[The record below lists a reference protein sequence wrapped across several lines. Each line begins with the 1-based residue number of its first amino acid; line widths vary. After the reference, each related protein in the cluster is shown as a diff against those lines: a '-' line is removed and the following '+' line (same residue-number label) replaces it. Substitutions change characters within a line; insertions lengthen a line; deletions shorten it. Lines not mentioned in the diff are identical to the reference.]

1 VKEEPVTDALLRQF
15 LLGKVD
21 DEERQRIESLFV
33 SDRLSRD
40 SVLAAEQELID
51 DYLEDMLSPADRE
64 SFLLRYGN
72 TPEQQRKLR
81 IAKSIQELASRT
93 PDSIEAGIST
103 VWTRVLER
111 VRLRPV
117 FVIPVAVTFIMAIMI
132 TAVWYLK
139 LQPENKQH
147 LVVEQELARLNS
159 PASLSQTPPGTS
171 VLVLRP
177 ISVRSAETRPEF
189 VPGADTRFVE
199 LRLIWIRKE
208 RCSTYQAVIRR
219 SGDEE
224 SFAVRQ
230 LEPQTESGELLHLRL
245 PADMLMRGLYQVE
258 LSGVGSD
265 GAIGPSEEY
274 TFTVSR

>member
-33 SDRLSRD
+33 TDRLSRV

-117 FVIPVAVTFIMAIMI
+117 FVIPVAVTFIIAIMI

-159 PASLSQTPPGTS
+159 PASLSQTPRGTS

-224 SFAVRQ
+224 SFTVRQ
-230 LEPQTESGELLHLRL
+230 LEPQTEIGELLHQRL

>member
-33 SDRLSRD
+33 TDRLSRD

-117 FVIPVAVTFIMAIMI
+117 FVIPVAVTFIIAIMI

-224 SFAVRQ
+224 SFTVRQ

>member
-1 VKEEPVTDALLRQF
+1 LRQF

-33 SDRLSRD
+33 TDRLARD

-224 SFAVRQ
+224 SCYVRQ

>member
-33 SDRLSRD
+33 TDRLSRD

-224 SFAVRQ
+224 SFTVRQ